1 MIKDCKSLIE
11 SHHIYMTKM
20 LEKYAEQNRCDSL
33 EHLTSF
39 DGYTNENKTENN
51 IKWPYIPDYPYR
63 ILIVRGSE
71 LVKTNALI
79 NLINIQPKIDK
90 ICVYTKDP
98 YEAKHQYLN
107 NKRDKVGLRHYDD
120 HKVVIE

>member
-11 SHHIYMTKM
+11 SHHIYMTQM
-20 LEKYAEQNRCDSL
+20 LEKYAEQNRCNSL

-39 DGYTNENKTENN
+39 DDYTNENKTENN

-63 ILIVRGSE
+63 ILMIRGSE

-90 ICVYTKDP
+90 ICVYAKAP
-98 YEAKHQYLN
+98 YEAKYQYLN
-107 NKRDKVGLRHYDD
+107 NKRNKVGLRHYDD